1 MASDGANAVPG
12 NAASDS
18 GFFFGWWIVIGGL
31 LIMATCYTIFVNCIP
46 LFQSHIVEEL
56 GITVGQFNTGVSL
69 CTVVAML
76 ASVVIGKL
84 TDKCSARVLGVVTV
98 ATSAVALLGLSAIT
112 AVWQFYL
119 LCVIAG
125 MVVVAGTR
133 LLVSVVIANWFSAK
147 RGLAVSIALAG
158 SGVGGIVLSPATS
171 AIIEASGWRPAFVM
185 LAIVSVVVALPLV
198 LIAFRS
204 HPQDKGLLPY
214 GESAE
219 GEDVAADA
227 GAAVADGAAADGAS
241 ASTSVTKDAAASDV
255 DSAPAAAD
263 DATSSKA
270 GRSPD
275 KPVTVALGWKRVRK
289 SAGFWLLVVG
299 FVMMGITNGCVITN
313 SISNMTSVTV
323 HGTEVVT
330 GGHSTMWAG
339 SVWSFY
345 LAVVIVAKVSLG
357 AIYDR
362 WGLRMGTILGT
373 LTSVLAGVALCFPAT
388 DMGPILA
395 CLFFGFATCM
405 GTVAPPVMVVKE
417 YGTQDLGTITG
428 IVTAFELFGAA
439 LGSVVSGIMFD
450 RFLSFVPVWIMV
462 IAASVLMGITL
473 LASVPL
479 ARSLVAR
486 VERGEAGA

>member
-1 MASDGANAVPG
+1 MGKAKGAATAGAGAAGAGRDGGKGG
-12 NAASDS
+12 N
-18 GFFFGWWIVIGGL
+18 GGKFFFGWWIVIGGL

-84 TDKCSARVLGVVTV
+84 TDKCSARVLGIVTV

-133 LLVSVVIANWFSAK
+133 LLVSVVIANWFTAK

-185 LAIVSVVVALPLV
+185 LAVVSVVVALPLV
-198 LIAFRS
+198 LIAFSS
-204 HPQDKGLLPY
+204 HPQDRGLLPY
-214 GESAE
+214 GEGE
-219 GEDVAADA
+219 G
-227 GAAVADGAAADGAS
+227 
-241 ASTSVTKDAAASDV
+241 
-255 DSAPAAAD
+255 
-263 DATSSKA
+263 DATGESEQAAHAS
-270 GRSPD
+270 GD
-275 KPVTVALGWKRVRK
+275 DVTVALGWKRVRK
-289 SAGFWLLVVG
+289 SAAFWLLVVG
-299 FVMMGITNGCVITN
+299 FVAMGITNGCVITN

-323 HGTEVVT
+323 QGVEVVT

-345 LAVVIVAKVSLG
+345 LAVVIVAKISLG

-362 WGLRMGTILGT
+362 WGLRVGTILGT
-373 LTSVLAGVALCFPAT
+373 LTSVFAGIALCFPTT
-388 DMGPILA
+388 DFGPILA

-450 RFLSFVPVWIMV
+450 KFLTFIPVWIVV
-462 IAASVLMGITL
+462 IAASVVMGITL

-479 ARSLVAR
+479 SRALVAR
-486 VERGEAGA
+486 VEKSVE